1 MFEITENKQVFNDIV
16 QAMKSGDEKAAQ
28 AAWEAFHN
36 SIAAKVRKDFEEL
49 QASNDAV
56 ILAQRGYR
64 QLTDKETKWYQKVIE
79 ALRSNDPK
87 QAFVNIINSPNEDDL
102 MPTTIIEDVYANLR
116 ETHPLLGAIDFQYVG
131 YITKWILNDHTVQK
145 AVWGPINSEIVKEI
159 TSAFRTV
166 DINQSK
172 LSAYAVIE
180 NDMLD
185 LGPTFLDG
193 YIRACLAEALA
204 AGLIQGFV
212 DGTGKDEPIGL
223 TRDIHEGVEVS
234 SSTGYPRKTAEK
246 VTDFTPANYGPLV
259 AKMAVNEKGKLKSFA
274 KVALVCNLVDY
285 LTKVMPA
292 TTVLTSG
299 GTYARDLF
307 PFPTDVYVDNILDT
321 GEAILFIPGEYSGFM
336 GGAKNGVIEISEENK
351 FLEDQTVFKIKQHGT
366 GRAKDNTSAL
376 LLDISK
382 LDPAYLTVKNVETPT
397 A

>member
-28 AAWEAFHN
+28 TAWAAFHD
-36 SIAAKVRKDFEEL
+36 SIAAKVRKDFAEL
-49 QASNDAV
+49 QESNDAAV
-56 ILAQRGYR
+56 LAQRGYR
-64 QLTDKETKWYQKVIE
+64 QLTAKETKWYQKVID
-79 ALRSNDPK
+79 ALRSTNPK
-87 QAFVNIINSPNEDDL
+87 QEFVSIINSPNEEDL
-102 MPTTIIEDVYANLR
+102 MPTTIIEDVYKNLR
-116 ETHPLLGAIDFQYVG
+116 DNHPLLGAIDFQYTG

-159 TSAFRTV
+159 TSAFKTET
-166 DINQSK
+166 INQSK

-204 AGLIQGFV
+204 AGLVYGLV
-212 DGTGKDEPIGL
+212 DGTGKDEPVGL
-223 TRDIHEGVEVS
+223 TRDIHDGVEFN
-234 SSTGYPRKTAEK
+234 SSTGYPRKTAEPVK
-246 VTDFTPANYGPLV
+246 DFSPKNYGPLV
-259 AKMAVNEKGKLKSFA
+259 AKMAVNEKGKPKSFA
-274 KVALVCNLVDY
+274 EVSLVCNLVDY
-285 LTKVMPA
+285 LTKIMPA

-307 PFPTDVYVDNILDT
+307 PFPTKVYVDNILET
-321 GEAILFIPGEYSGFM
+321 GEAVLFIPGEYHLFM
-336 GGAKNGVIEISEENK
+336 GGQKNGVIEVSEENK

-366 GRAKDNTSAL
+366 GRAADNTSAL
-376 LLDISK
+376 LLDISD
-382 LDPAYLTVKNVETPT
+382 LDPAYITVKEVTT

>member
-28 AAWEAFHN
+28 TAWAAFHD
-36 SIAAKVRKDFEEL
+36 SIVAKVRKDFEDVQE
-49 QASNDAV
+49 SNDAV

-64 QLTDKETKWYQKVIE
+64 QLTDKEAKWYQKAIK
-79 ALRSNDPK
+79 ALRSDNPK
-87 QAFVNIINSPNEDDL
+87 QAFTSIINSPEEDDL
-102 MPTTIIEDVYANLR
+102 MPTTIIEDVYKNLR
-116 ETHPLLGAIDFQYVG
+116 ETHPLLGVIDFQYVG

-159 TSAFRTV
+159 TSAFKTV
-166 DINQSK
+166 DVNQSK

-185 LGPTFLDG
+185 LGPVFLDG

-204 AGLIQGFV
+204 VGLISGLV
-212 DGTGKDEPIGL
+212 DGSGKDEPVGL
-223 TRDIHEGVEVS
+223 TRDIHEGVEFN

-246 VTDFTPANYGPLV
+246 VTSFAPVHYGPLV
-259 AKMAVNEKGKLKSFA
+259 AKLAVNERGKPKSFA

-285 LTKVMPA
+285 LTKIMPA
-292 TTVLTSG
+292 TTVLASN

-307 PFPTDVYVDNILDT
+307 PFPTDVYVDNILET
-321 GEAILFIPGEYSGFM
+321 GEAVLFLPHEYKMFM
-336 GGAKNGVIEISEENK
+336 GGAKNGVIEVSEENK

-366 GRAKDNTSAL
+366 GRAMDNTSAL
-376 LLDISK
+376 LLDISE
-382 LDPAYLTVKNVETPT
+382 LDPAYLTVENVTT